1 MIKHNIK
8 RKAKGSR
15 LELCRLLDQRLGRR
29 PPQERSR
36 LHRLVRPASCADAQI
51 TSIPSG
57 VRLSQVYRRAAK
69 RKMAQVIGFYT
80 CYDSYSL
87 CTAPALEDSSKSVHP
102 PGLKSRS
109 LELIV
114 CSPSSAS
121 TLLLFDHNQDSMR
134 FQAHQSRSMSGFDT
148 PGWSTRLLLD

>member
-1 MIKHNIK
+1 MPIARSALGAQAAAGAFKAPQAGQTCKLRRRANYIHTLR
-8 RKAKGSR
+8 RKTKSGLPPRGETQNGS
-15 LELCRLLDQRLGRR
+15 
-29 PPQERSR
+29 SYWI
-36 LHRLVRPASCADAQI
+36 LHRTPMLQI
-51 TSIPSG
+51 F
-57 VRLSQVYRRAAK
+57 A
-69 RKMAQVIGFYT
+69 
-80 CYDSYSL
+80 CYESYSL